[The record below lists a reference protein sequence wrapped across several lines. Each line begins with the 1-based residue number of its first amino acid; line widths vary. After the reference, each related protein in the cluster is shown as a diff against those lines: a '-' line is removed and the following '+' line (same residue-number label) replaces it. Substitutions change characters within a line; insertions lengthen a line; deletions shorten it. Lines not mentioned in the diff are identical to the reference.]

1 MHLPVTSC
9 NISEDAWPRSAM
21 CEHPST
27 AAYTSSG
34 NLDLSWFEHRIHEI
48 QAEHPGELVR
58 TGSPYILCSALPTH
72 WRSNKTLPAG
82 FKVVA
87 VGDVGDGTV
96 VTVRAGNDENYCAE
110 LRNCTAVMKNQVA
123 KFNDLRFVGRSGRGK
138 SFSITITISTSP
150 PQVATY
156 NKAIKVT
163 VDGPR
168 EPRSKTGHPH
178 GAAYPTIG
186 LGRHTIFT
194 THLRELD
201 NLKPRQRGL
210 SSSHS
215 SDGSQSSYKQEPQD
229 NGPLSAHCATG
240 PWADYGNCYGTYG
253 TQSNYCDPHQDS
265 PYVTT
270 MHLPTVLPEAS
281 SNEFISTSLTTSSPP
296 PNFNSAKSE
305 LDTLAGRYPENS
317 YCPNNWSTYPAY
329 PNNNCYNT
337 SYNNQQYINQPTP
350 VMLYPTS
357 LYSTVNQNQ
366 IHFHL
371 HPPSDSRSSDAYL
384 TDSSGNLP
392 SVGLASGSG
401 SRPDLVP
408 TSSGE
413 LNSHV
418 QGEEIQDSNRDQQP
432 SADPVWRPYERL
444 F

>member
-168 EPRSKTGHPH
+168 EPRSKT
-178 GAAYPTIG
+178 
-186 LGRHTIFT
+186 
-194 THLRELD
+194 
-201 NLKPRQRGL
+201 
-210 SSSHS
+210 
-215 SDGSQSSYKQEPQD
+215 D